1 MKSFFTIFVACFL
14 FFSCSE
20 AGGVGKTAEEDLPY
34 VPKRT
39 PRYGIVDS
47 FVRLHTDVP
56 MVPTEANSKARFDEL
71 KAKEYF
77 DLRDIDTPVKVQPSK
92 FARVVI
98 GDLNM
103 DEALDVLYPYEIL
116 GGSKEDSCFFYYL
129 VLLNNG
135 ENLVPVEHFYAG
147 CREAELFT
155 SFESISDS
163 GVVKGHQIPGIINK
177 YPDKFPIKYYFDGKE
192 LMAK

>member
-1 MKSFFTIFVACFL
+1 MKSFFTIFVACSL